1 MKKVLVLLALL
12 AAVCGL
18 LTFSAAAESAV
29 ASGICGENLTWTLDA
44 AGTLT
49 VSGTGA
55 MEDYNYNYNYNYYYK
70 VAPWYQSRDSI
81 QVVVI
86 ESGVT
91 SIGDSAFWGCSS
103 LTSITIPESVTTI
116 GGSAFSYCSNLT
128 SITLPQ
134 GLTAIGRSAF
144 SDCSSLTGITLP
156 ESVTAIGEDAFSGCS
171 SLISITIPE
180 GVTAIGEYAFYW
192 CSSLTGITIPEGV
205 TTIGEDAFED
215 CTSLSSITIPESVT
229 TIGGGA
235 FYGCSSLTDVSI
247 TDLDA
252 WCRIDFGNGSATP
265 MCYGKNIRLDG
276 QKIVSVTVPEG
287 ATEVKAYTFCGFR
300 DLIQVT
306 IPKSVTTIGDSAFD
320 WCTSLT
326 SINIPESVTA
336 IGDSA
341 FRSCDSLTSINIPES
356 VTSIGSGA
364 FEYCSSLTDVSIT
377 DLEAWCR
384 IDFANDSATPMR
396 YAKNIWLDGQKLV
409 SVTVPEGVT
418 EVKAYTFCGFK
429 DLIQVTI
436 PKSVTTIGDCAFSGC
451 SSLTSI
457 NIPESVTSI
466 GEYAFYDCSSLTGIT
481 IPEGV
486 TAIDNYAFFL
496 CYSLTDVS
504 ITDLAAWCNIAFVN
518 EEANPLYKAENLY
531 LNGELVE
538 TLEIPEG
545 VTVIQPN
552 VFRGATCIQRVA
564 LPKGLKGVAAN
575 AFYGCRNIQEVFYA
589 GSEAEWKA
597 LPIAAGNDPLKNA
610 TIYFNS
616 TIDDYYCRITV
627 EVSEGGRVAV
637 SANTAKAGDTVTVTA
652 TPYRGYVMSAIYVDG
667 AEISGDTFTVT
678 GNHRVSAVFTR
689 LPIVGGNEDFR
700 LEGITVLDGAGN
712 PLQELPAER
721 LLVTV
726 TVRHLKESGSGA
738 VMLAQYDEKGRYQGL
753 LWLTLE
759 EMPQDMT
766 LKVTLPVDN
775 TGGSIAQLKVFLVES
790 LFSPAPVGEAI
801 SFGTI

>member
-12 AAVCGL
+12 AAACGL

-29 ASGICGENLTWTLDA
+29 VESGACGENLTWTLDA

-55 MEDYNYNYNYNYYYK
+55 MEDFGYK
-70 VAPWYQSRDSI
+70 GAPWYQSRDSI
-81 QVVVI
+81 KTVVV
-86 ESGVT
+86 ENGVT
-91 SIGDSAFWGCSS
+91 TIGDYAFNDCSS
-103 LTSITIPESVTTI
+103 LTSINFPDSVTTI
-116 GGSAFSYCSNLT
+116 G
-128 SITLPQ
+128 
-134 GLTAIGRSAF
+134 RS
-144 SDCSSLTGITLP
+144 
-156 ESVTAIGEDAFSGCS
+156 
-171 SLISITIPE
+171 
-180 GVTAIGEYAFYW
+180 
-192 CSSLTGITIPEGV
+192 
-205 TTIGEDAFED
+205 
-215 CTSLSSITIPESVT
+215 
-229 TIGGGA
+229 A
-235 FYGCSSLTDVSI
+235 FYGCSSLKDVSI

-252 WCRIDFGNGSATP
+252 WCRIDFANSSATP
-265 MCYGKNIRLDG
+265 MCNGGNL
-276 QKIVSVTVPEG
+276 
-287 ATEVKAYTFCGFR
+287 
-300 DLIQVT
+300 L
-306 IPKSVTTIGDSAFD
+306 
-320 WCTSLT
+320 L
-326 SINIPESVTA
+326 N
-336 IGDSA
+336 
-341 FRSCDSLTSINIPES
+341 
-356 VTSIGSGA
+356 
-364 FEYCSSLTDVSIT
+364 
-377 DLEAWCR
+377 
-384 IDFANDSATPMR
+384 
-396 YAKNIWLDGQKLV
+396 GQKLV
-409 SVTVPEGVT
+409 SVAVPEGVT

-429 DLIQVTI
+429 DLIQVTL
-436 PKSVTTIGDCAFSGC
+436 PEGVTTIGEYAFSDC

-457 NIPESVTSI
+457 TIPESVTTIGGGAFFGCTGLSSI
-466 GEYAFYDCSSLTGIT
+466 TLPESVTAIGGSAFSYCSSLTSIT

-486 TAIDNYAFFL
+486 TAIGEYAF
-496 CYSLTDVS
+496 CDCDSLTSITIPEGVTAIGKYAFSGCSNLSSITIPEGVTAIGKYAFDRCGSLKDVY
-504 ITDLAAWCNIAFVN
+504 ITDLAAWCSIAFGN
-518 EEANPLYKAENLY
+518 EKANPLYQAKNLY

-545 VTVIQPN
+545 VTMIRQGL
-552 VFRGATCIQRVA
+552 FRNAACIRRVA

-575 AFYGCRNIQEVFYA
+575 AFDGCRNIQEVFYA
-589 GSEAEWKA
+589 GSEAEWNA
-597 LPIAAGNDPLKNA
+597 LPIATGNDPLKNA

-627 EVSEGGRVAV
+627 VASEGGRVAV

-726 TVRHLKESGSGA
+726 TVRHLKESGGGT
-738 VMLAQYDEKGRYQGL
+738 VMLAQYDERGRYQGL

-759 EMPQDMT
+759 EMPQGMT

>member
-18 LTFSAAAESAV
+18 LAFSAAAEGAA
-29 ASGICGENLTWTLDA
+29 ASGICGKNLTWTLDA

-55 MEDYNYNYNYNYYYK
+55 MKDYNYK
-70 VAPWYQSRDSI
+70 GAPWHQSRDSI
-81 QVVVI
+81 QAVVV
-86 ESGVT
+86 ESG
-91 SIGDSAFWGCSS
+91 
-103 LTSITIPESVTTI
+103 VTTI
-116 GGSAFSYCSNLT
+116 GG
-128 SITLPQ
+128 
-134 GLTAIGRSAF
+134 R
-144 SDCSSLTGITLP
+144 
-156 ESVTAIGEDAFSGCS
+156 
-171 SLISITIPE
+171 
-180 GVTAIGEYAFYW
+180 
-192 CSSLTGITIPEGV
+192 
-205 TTIGEDAFED
+205 AFED
-215 CTSLSSITIPESVT
+215 CTSLSSITIPEGIT
-229 TIGGGA
+229 TIGDRAFDGCSSLISITIPESVTAIGSGA
-235 FYGCSSLTDVSI
+235 FFGCDSLTDVSI
-247 TDLDA
+247 TDLAA
-252 WCRIDFGNGSATP
+252 WCQIDFANDSATFIFANGSATP
-265 MCYGKNIRLDG
+265 MRYAKNIWLDG
-276 QKIVSVTVPEG
+276 QRIVSVTVPEG
-287 ATEVKAYTFCGFR
+287 VTEVKAYTFCGFR

-326 SINIPESVTA
+326 SINIPESVT
-336 IGDSA
+336 
-341 FRSCDSLTSINIPES
+341 
-356 VTSIGSGA
+356 
-364 FEYCSSLTDVSIT
+364 
-377 DLEAWCR
+377 
-384 IDFANDSATPMR
+384 
-396 YAKNIWLDGQKLV
+396 
-409 SVTVPEGVT
+409 
-418 EVKAYTFCGFK
+418 
-429 DLIQVTI
+429 
-436 PKSVTTIGDCAFSGC
+436 TIGDRAFSGC
-451 SSLTSI
+451 SSLIS
-457 NIPESVTSI
+457 
-466 GEYAFYDCSSLTGIT
+466 IT

-486 TAIDNYAFFL
+486 TTIGKYAFSDCSSLSSITLPQGLTAIGDRAFSSCSSL
-496 CYSLTDVS
+496 SSIKLPAGVTTIGGGAFWGCSSLTS
-504 ITDLAAWCNIAFVN
+504 IT
-518 EEANPLYKAENLY
+518 
-531 LNGELVE
+531 
-538 TLEIPEG
+538 IPEG

-564 LPKGLKGVAAN
+564 LPKSLKGVAAN
-575 AFYGCRNIQEVFYA
+575 AFYGCKKIQEVFYA
-589 GSEAEWKA
+589 GSEAEWNA

-627 EVSEGGRVAV
+627 VASEGGRVAV

-738 VMLAQYDEKGRYQGL
+738 VMLAQYDERGRYQGL

>member
-1 MKKVLVLLALL
+1 MKKALALLALL
-12 AAVCGL
+12 AAACCL
-18 LTFSAAAESAV
+18 LTFSAAAESAA

-55 MEDYNYNYNYNYYYK
+55 MKNYNYMGAP
-70 VAPWYQSRDSI
+70 APWYQSRDSI
-81 QVVVI
+81 KAVVV

-91 SIGDSAFWGCSS
+91 TIGRYAFYDCSSLTGITLPEGVTTIDYSAFSGCTS

-116 GGSAFSYCSNLT
+116 DWYAFY
-128 SITLPQ
+128 
-134 GLTAIGRSAF
+134 
-144 SDCSSLTGITLP
+144 DCSSLTSVTFAENSQLATIGDYAFEDCSSLSSITIP
-156 ESVTAIGEDAFSGCS
+156 ESVTSIGKYAFQGCR
-171 SLISITIPE
+171 SLSSITIPE
-180 GVTAIGEYAFYW
+180 GVTAIGEHAF
-192 CSSLTGITIPEGV
+192 S
-205 TTIGEDAFED
+205 D
-215 CTSLSSITIPESVT
+215 CFRLISITIPESVT
-229 TIGGGA
+229 AIGDYA
-235 FYGCSSLTDVSI
+235 FY
-247 TDLDA
+247 
-252 WCRIDFGNGSATP
+252 
-265 MCYGKNIRLDG
+265 
-276 QKIVSVTVPEG
+276 
-287 ATEVKAYTFCGFR
+287 FC
-300 DLIQVT
+300 
-306 IPKSVTTIGDSAFD
+306 
-320 WCTSLT
+320 SLT

-336 IGDSA
+336 IGRCAFNSCYSLTSINIPEGVTTIGDSV
-341 FRSCDSLTSINIPES
+341 FRSCSRLTSITIPESVTTIGHCAFYDCCSLTSINIPES
-356 VTSIGSGA
+356 VTAIG
-364 FEYCSSLTDVSIT
+364 ED
-377 DLEAWCR
+377 
-384 IDFANDSATPMR
+384 
-396 YAKNIWLDGQKLV
+396 
-409 SVTVPEGVT
+409 
-418 EVKAYTFCGFK
+418 
-429 DLIQVTI
+429 
-436 PKSVTTIGDCAFSGC
+436 AFSVC
-451 SSLTSI
+451 SRLTA
-457 NIPESVTSI
+457 V
-466 GEYAFYDCSSLTGIT
+466 Y
-481 IPEGV
+481 
-486 TAIDNYAFFL
+486 
-496 CYSLTDVS
+496 
-504 ITDLAAWCNIAFVN
+504 ITDLAAWCNIAFGN
-518 EEANPLYKAENLY
+518 EKVNPLYEAENLY

-575 AFYGCRNIQEVFYA
+575 AFYGCTNIKEVFYA

-627 EVSEGGRVAV
+627 VASEGGRVAV

-738 VMLAQYDEKGRYQGL
+738 VMLAQYDERGRYQGL

>member
-18 LTFSAAAESAV
+18 LAFSAAAESAA
-29 ASGICGENLTWTLDA
+29 ASGICGENLTWMLDA

-55 MEDYNYNYNYNYYYK
+55 MEDFGYK
-70 VAPWYQSRDSI
+70 GAPWYQSRDSI
-81 QVVVI
+81 KAVVV

-91 SIGDSAFWGCSS
+91 TIGDSAFSHCSSLTSITLPEGVTAIGDRAFYDCGS
-103 LTSITIPESVTTI
+103 LTSITIPE
-116 GGSAFSYCSNLT
+116 G
-128 SITLPQ
+128 
-134 GLTAIGRSAF
+134 
-144 SDCSSLTGITLP
+144 
-156 ESVTAIGEDAFSGCS
+156 VTAIGDRAFYGCS
-171 SLISITIPE
+171 SLSSITIPE
-180 GVTAIGEYAFYW
+180 GVTAIGEYAFDG
-192 CSSLTGITIPEGV
+192 CSSLTGITIPDSVTSIGEYAFSDCSSLSSITIPEGV
-205 TTIGEDAFED
+205 TTIGDYAFD
-215 CTSLSSITIPESVT
+215 GCSSLTSITIPEGVT
-229 TIGGGA
+229 AIGYSA
-235 FYGCSSLTDVSI
+235 FSGCSSLKDVSI
-247 TDLDA
+247 TDLAA
-252 WCRIDFGNGSATP
+252 WCSIAFGN
-265 MCYGKNIRLDG
+265 
-276 QKIVSVTVPEG
+276 E
-287 ATEVKAYTFCGFR
+287 
-300 DLIQVT
+300 
-306 IPKSVTTIGDSAFD
+306 
-320 WCTSLT
+320 
-326 SINIPESVTA
+326 
-336 IGDSA
+336 
-341 FRSCDSLTSINIPES
+341 
-356 VTSIGSGA
+356 
-364 FEYCSSLTDVSIT
+364 
-377 DLEAWCR
+377 EANPLYE
-384 IDFANDSATPMR
+384 AENL
-396 YAKNIWLDGQKLV
+396 YLNGQKLV

-418 EVKAYTFCGFK
+418 EVKAYTFYGFK
-429 DLIQVTI
+429 DLIQVTL
-436 PKSVTTIGDCAFSGC
+436 PEGVTA
-451 SSLTSI
+451 
-457 NIPESVTSI
+457 I
-466 GEYAFYDCSSLTGIT
+466 GEYAFDGCSSLTGIT
-481 IPEGV
+481 IPKSVTAIGEEAFNGCTGLSSITLPEGV
-486 TAIDNYAFFL
+486 TTIGGSAFSY
-496 CYSLTDVS
+496 CSSLTSITIPEGVTSIGGSAFYGCSSLISITLPQGLTAIGDRAFQFCSCLNSITLPEGVTTIGEDAFDWCGSLKDVS
-504 ITDLAAWCNIAFVN
+504 ITDLAAWCSIAFGN

-545 VTVIQPN
+545 VTMIRQGL
-552 VFRGATCIQRVA
+552 FRNAACIRRVA

-575 AFYGCRNIQEVFYA
+575 AFYGCRNIKEVFYA

-597 LPIAAGNDPLKNA
+597 LPIATGNDPLKNA

-652 TPYRGYVMSAIYVDG
+652 TPYRGYALSAIYVDG
-667 AEISGDTFTVT
+667 EEISGETFTVT

-738 VMLAQYDEKGRYQGL
+738 VMLAQYDERGRYQGL

-790 LFSPAPVGEAI
+790 LLSPAPVGEAI